1 MTQQRAWIL
10 SIVLFLHTYSSTYL
24 FLVYALIHSF
34 DCTYQIPGSVPGIGL
49 NPQCLLKNEFGI
61 ILQFTNVT

>member
-34 DCTYQIPGSVPGIGL
+34 DCTYQIFALCLALALIPSVYP
-49 NPQCLLKNEFGI
+49 KNEFGI